1 MSKNLVYT
9 NRTVN
14 FATWCTE
21 AQDKFKLVGLPP
33 FDESILAAKHAYELG
48 YTPDSWAREM
58 NDRIERSTRAK
69 MFRKFNPKH

>member
-1 MSKNLVYT
+1 MTKNLVYT

-14 FATWCTE
+14 FADWCGE

-33 FDESILAAKHAYELG
+33 FDETILAAKHAYELG

-58 NDRIERSTRAK
+58 NDRIIRSARAK
-69 MFRKFNPKH
+69 EFKKFNSR